1 MRGDA
6 TRFPAG
12 AECQVSVPAVRLAL
26 SPLAL
31 HTVYQMFPGFFHEK
45 ITAPPRDL
53 AAKLDARRSAG
64 EALGVA
70 RAAEDAA
77 RETWVAAYDSNAG
90 AIRALYPKR
99 RPQQDL
105 FFDDF
110 RARNAGEDDGGG
122 DDPAPEPVPTP
133 A

>member
-1 MRGDA
+1 MAADLFSLQGRVALVTGGSRGIGRA
-6 TRFPAG
+6 S
-12 AECQVSVPAVRLAL
+12 CV
-26 SPLAL
+26 
-31 HTVYQMFPGFFHEK
+31 
-45 ITAPPRDL
+45 
-53 AAKLDARRSAG
+53 
-64 EALGVA
+64 ALGRRGATVIVNYVS
-70 RAAEDAA
+70 REDAA